1 MKWIRLV
8 TEASKTP
15 SDMESINASFNKDV
29 SDEKFTPT
37 VEFMKSVYNKMNKE
51 FFFNYLPDESK
62 FKFVVKSMG
71 NNRDIGIAYYKR
83 SIGDKKNIVPV
94 SMVLNSSYTITLHG
108 WMEVILHEMIH
119 ISDYMSHPEHYYDKD
134 YNPHGDWF
142 MGHSRKFQ
150 KIGFDVKQ
158 YCDLDFG
165 INKEDEEMEKLE
177 TPNTFVAYEENFK
190 GKQRYWVLR
199 INGYDREKLMK
210 YLREIEAD
218 EAFILTTDN
227 PLSSEIPIWD
237 CETVPVPDA
246 FNKAFIQYYGPF
258 KRKELLAPMDVV
270 SESDDELDR
279 YMRIAREIEGVVSVE
294 RIGNE
299 VVVGIS

>member
-1 MKWIRLV
+1 MKWKRLII
-8 TEASKTP
+8 EAKTP
-15 SDMESINASFNKDV
+15 SDMKSINASFNKDV

-37 VEFMKSVYNKMNKE
+37 VKFMKAVYNKMNKE
-51 FFFNYLPDESK
+51 FFFNYLPDEPE
-62 FKFVVKSMG
+62 FKLVVRSMG
-71 NNRDIGIAYYKR
+71 NNRDVGIAYYKR
-83 SIGDKKNIVPV
+83 SIGGKKNIVPV
-94 SMVLNSSYTITLHG
+94 SMLLNSSYTLTLHG

-158 YCDLDFG
+158 YCDLDFD
-165 INKEDEEMEKLE
+165 INKEDEEMETLE
-177 TPNTFVAYEENFK
+177 TPNTFAVYEENFK
-190 GKQRYWVLR
+190 GKQRYWILR

-210 YLREIEAD
+210 YLRENEID
-218 EAFILTTDN
+218 KAFIITTKN
-227 PLSSEIPIWD
+227 PLSSEIPIWN
-237 CETVPVPDA
+237 CEKEPVTDE
-246 FNKAFIQYYGPF
+246 FNKAFVQYYGPF